1 MKMLIFVAVKSALI
15 LTTANYLLTG
25 REAQSFL
32 SFFYLIGRNYGLSTH
47 PRHLQIS
54 LSR

>member
-15 LTTANYLLTG
+15 LITANYLLTR
-25 REAQSFL
+25 REAQSFP
-32 SFFYLIGRNYGLSTH
+32 SFFYFIGRNYELSTH
-47 PRHLQIS
+47 PRDLRIS

>member
-15 LTTANYLLTG
+15 LTTANYWLTG
-25 REAQSFL
+25 REAQNFL
-32 SFFYLIGRNYGLSTH
+32 SFIYLTGRNYGLSNR